1 MVSPHSENIARG
13 NTEYLSLLWIFRLIY
28 LRPTYFCNEYL
39 ISMLA
44 MNISFLC
51 YEYLIFQ
58 LWISHFFAMNI
69 SFHLSLTNISLQ
81 WRYHFFNSDQYIPVL
96 IISFHLSQYSCS
108 VYFCSFI
115 TDQYSCSEY
124 FISFITDQYFC
135 SEYYCSFISDQHIPP
150 MNIYVYLSLTYIF
163 LLWISHFIYL

>member
-51 YEYLIFQ
+51 YEYLISL
-58 LWISHFFAMNI
+58 LWISLFIYLLPTYPCNEYIISLTLTNIFLFWLSHFIYLNI
-69 SFHLSLTNISLQ
+69 PALYISAHLSLTNIPAL
-81 WRYHFFNSDQYIPVL
+81 N
-96 IISFHLSQYSCS
+96 
-108 VYFCSFI
+108 
-115 TDQYSCSEY
+115 

-150 MNIYVYLSLTYIF
+150 MNIYVNLSLTYIF